1 MEFEQIR
8 KKNKRV
14 IPDYVLHGEEEDEED
29 NKEEK
34 SDHRLKKFK
43 VDQETAFAGAGGSN
57 SGVVPTEEEV
67 EEFFAILRRMK
78 VAVKYFH
85 NKGKVGGTQ
94 WREALEQVDVTVDDG
109 GDGVDGAV
117 DGEKGEKGE
126 KVIINEGLDLNT
138 VASEAS
144 ESGGA

>member
-1 MEFEQIR
+1 MEVENMR
-8 KKNKRV
+8 KKKKRV
-14 IPDYVLHGEEEDEED
+14 IRENVLHEEEKD

-34 SDHRLKKFK
+34 SDHILKKFK
-43 VDQETAFAGAGGSN
+43 ADQETAFTGAGGSN
-57 SGVVPTEEEV
+57 SVVVPAEEEV

-85 NKGKVGGTQ
+85 NKGKVGGNQ
-94 WREALEQVDVTVDDG
+94 WREALEQVDVTVDHG
-109 GDGVDGAV
+109 GTEVGGVVDGK
-117 DGEKGEKGE
+117 KGG

-138 VASEAS
+138 MAPEAS

>member
-1 MEFEQIR
+1 MEVEKIR

-14 IPDYVLHGEEEDEED
+14 FIEDVLHEEEEEEEAD
-29 NKEEK
+29 KEEN
-34 SDHRLKKFK
+34 SDHRLKKLK
-43 VDQETAFAGAGGSN
+43 AGQETAFTGAGCSN

-85 NKGKVGGTQ
+85 NKGKVGGNQ
-94 WREALEQVDVTVDDG
+94 WREELEQVDVTVDDDG
-109 GDGVDGAV
+109 TGVDGVV
-117 DGEKGEKGE
+117 DGKKGG

-138 VASEAS
+138 VAPESS